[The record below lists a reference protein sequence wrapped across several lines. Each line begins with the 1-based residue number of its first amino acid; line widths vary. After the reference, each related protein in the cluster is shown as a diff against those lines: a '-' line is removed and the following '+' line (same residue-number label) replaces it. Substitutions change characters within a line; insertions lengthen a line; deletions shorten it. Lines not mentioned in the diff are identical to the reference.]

1 MKGRMNGFSLLELSV
16 IVLVL
21 GMLTVFLWP
30 LAGAFL
36 QQREKATTHTL
47 LEQADWALTGFVMSK
62 HRLPCPAPKQDGAE
76 DCTNSAETGYLP
88 YKTLGIAD
96 ARAKRVRYGVL
107 RRRDVTDV
115 VSDPEAES
123 SRDPTPGL
131 PRTADLTS
139 DADQFSPL
147 LAMIGDADTVFA
159 SDSSAHLPELSTSN
173 ADQAPPVSSYQPVQ
187 SWNVS
192 FGAKNGLD
200 FCFRLRVAEDPLPDV
215 TRHVRVVA
223 PGGSATRQ
231 IAYALALPGAQEEG
245 APNVFDPVFQAG
257 NARIRAVTPGAL
269 WKRLECGE
277 AMASIGH
284 AQANLATAAVML
296 YRGLFDFEQ
305 SLEQA
310 KYLSQEQSKMADFSL
325 TNATVKA
332 GAGGTAS
339 LLKITG
345 ALIAGKAEQGVALAK
360 AIYSISVSSTAAL
373 GADASKESSARSLEM
388 ASNRYDFAR
397 QLRGAMKTFSEQL
410 LHQARVADSRG
421 LVQGKP

>member
-1 MKGRMNGFSLLELSV
+1 MKRRVDGFSLLELSV

-21 GMLTVFLWP
+21 GMLTVLLWP

-36 QQREKATTHTL
+36 QQREKAVTHTL
-47 LEQADWALTGFVMSK
+47 LEQADWALTGFVMSR
-62 HRLPCPAPKQDGAE
+62 HRLPCPAPKQDGVE
-76 DCTNSAETGYLP
+76 DCADSAETGYLP

-107 RRRDVTDV
+107 RRKEVTDV

-123 SRDPTPGL
+123 DLDPKPTL

-139 DADQFSPL
+139 DADQFYPL

-159 SDSSAHLPELSTSN
+159 SDSSASLPELSTSN
-173 ADQAPPVSSYQPVQ
+173 ADQAPPVTSYLPVQ

-192 FGAKNGLD
+192 FGARNGLD
-200 FCFRLRVAEDPLPDV
+200 FCFRLRVAEDPLPDI
-215 TRHVRVVA
+215 TRHVRVVV
-223 PGGSATRQ
+223 PGGATRQ
-231 IAYALALPGAQEEG
+231 IAYALALPGARAAG
-245 APNVFDPVFQAG
+245 APNVLDPVFQAG
-257 NARIRAVTPGAL
+257 DAHIRTVTPGAL

-284 AQANLATAAVML
+284 AQPNLATAAVML

-310 KYLSQEQSKMADFSL
+310 RYLSQEQSKMADFSL

-360 AIYSISVSSTAAL
+360 AIYSISVASTAAL
-373 GADASKESSARSLEM
+373 GAQASKESSARSLEM
-388 ASNRYDFAR
+388 ASARYDFAR